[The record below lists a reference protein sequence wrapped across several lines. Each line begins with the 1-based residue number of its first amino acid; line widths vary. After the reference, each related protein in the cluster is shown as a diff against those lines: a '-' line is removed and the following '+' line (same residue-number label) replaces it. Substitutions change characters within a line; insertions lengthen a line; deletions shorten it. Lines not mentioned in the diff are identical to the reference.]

1 MSEVQFY
8 ISVAVMPVT
17 TIVIVLIGVLLS
29 NQRITALE
37 NTFSARLTDQRE
49 MLRSEIAR
57 VESVLL
63 SKFAELDQRL
73 SRLEARMAR

>member
-37 NTFSARLTDQRE
+37 NTFNAWLTDQRE